1 MKNNSKYLIS
11 HGDYVKHIDDCV
23 MLYGMIR
30 QLCDQVGQ
38 IPQNRGSK
46 ALTDMADE
54 FCDKA
59 NAIMQHSGIPA
70 VYPLFGDERF
80 LRPLM
85 EKELTVAVPIGED
98 DEDEDEE
105 TEDEVFEDEEDYDED
120 EDDDEPTL
128 EEIIAMTLS
137 DLADAVQEMNVYL
150 HTITQH
156 MKK

>member
-1 MKNNSKYLIS
+1 MKNNSKYLIR

-70 VYPLFGDERF
+70 VYPLFGD
-80 LRPLM
+80 
-85 EKELTVAVPIGED
+85 AVRA
-98 DEDEDEE
+98 
-105 TEDEVFEDEEDYDED
+105 TSV
-120 EDDDEPTL
+120 PTR
-128 EEIIAMTLS
+128 AP
-137 DLADAVQEMNVYL
+137 VG
-150 HTITQH
+150 
-156 MKK
+156 

>member
-105 TEDEVFEDEEDYDED
+105 TEDEVFEDEEDYDD
-120 EDDDEPTL
+120 EDDELSL
-128 EEIIAMTLS
+128 EEIIALNLS
-137 DLADAVQEMNVYL
+137 DLAEAVQEMNGYL
-150 HTITQH
+150 HTIAQR